1 MRRKLKVLF
10 ISTIIIIAI
19 IAIIVAAEKIL
30 EKNDTGIKEIIDN
43 IAQKEETTTEDPFL
57 LSDEVIKNYLT
68 PNEYS
73 RPGKELKEV
82 NAIVVHYVGNP
93 GTTAAQNRS
102 YFENLKDTHATSAS
116 SHYIIG
122 MEGEIIQCVPLNEIS
137 YASNNRNKDTIAIE
151 CCHPD
156 ETGQFTTAT
165 YKSLVKLVAALCR
178 TYDLDPETGIIRHYD
193 VTGKYCPLYYVN
205 HEDEWY
211 GFKLDVKAE
220 LAAVN
225 TK

>member
-19 IAIIVAAEKIL
+19 IGIIVAAEKIL

-151 CCHPD
+151 GCHPD

>member
-10 ISTIIIIAI
+10 ISTIIIISI
-19 IAIIVAAEKIL
+19 IGIIVVAEKIL
-30 EKNDTGIKEIIDN
+30 EKNNTGIKEIIDN

-122 MEGEIIQCVPLNEIS
+122 MEGKIIQCVPLNEIS